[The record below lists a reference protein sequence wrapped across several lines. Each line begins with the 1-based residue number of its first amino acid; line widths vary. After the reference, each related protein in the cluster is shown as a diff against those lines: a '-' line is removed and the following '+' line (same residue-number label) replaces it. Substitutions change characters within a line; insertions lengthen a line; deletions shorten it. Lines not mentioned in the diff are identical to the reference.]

1 MSFLPLVRLWLWVS
15 ALATAAGWLLSALGQ
30 LNRPGYIA
38 VFCVAAALLW
48 FGRGIWGWSPQPG
61 TGNTTESHPRGTAAF
76 SWRKIR
82 RRFSRPLPLAFLFLS
97 ILILLGGIFY
107 APSNHTA
114 LTYRIPRVLQ
124 WLSRGHW
131 FWIHTS
137 DYRMNNR
144 ACGIEWLS
152 APLLLFTRSDRSLF
166 LLNFIPFLLLP
177 GLVFSLFTRLGVRPR
192 VAWQWMWLLPTGYTF
207 LLQAGSTGNDTFPTV
222 YLLAAMDFACRA
234 WVSRRSTDRWH
245 SLLAA
250 ALLTGAK
257 ASNLPL
263 LLPWALVFLPSLRV
277 TRHAEGASEHSSAAV
292 SRPWIRRARPVI
304 AVVLLLLAL
313 LVSFLPTAILN
324 LRYCGDWSGLA
335 LERPGMQMKE
345 PLVGI
350 WGNTFLFFLDNL
362 VPPFFPAAGWWNQ
375 NALSFL
381 PQWLVGPLVANF
393 ETSFHMLWEL
403 PTEDW
408 VGVGFGLSWLVIFTV
423 LAAWRIGPVQSS
435 KWSRMDALPGGL
447 RRWVVLAP
455 WAALLA
461 YCVKSGMATGARLI
475 SPYYPLLLPLLL
487 ASAKQGVV
495 IRRRWWRVMVWGV
508 VGLALPVLVLTP
520 GRPLWPARTILSRL
534 QTLYPE
540 QRLIARA
547 LNVYSIYGIRADPLA
562 GVRSLLPSELTVV
575 GFMGRGDDTD
585 ISFWRPFG
593 GRRVEHVLVSDLPQE
608 IRRRGIDY
616 VVAGDYNFALNG
628 TSFAAWQQA
637 TGAQVVAET
646 NATVRVSEKPQTWYL
661 VRFPR

>member
-1 MSFLPLVRLWLWVS
+1 MFCLTALVLWV
-15 ALATAAGWLLSALGQ
+15 
-30 LNRPGYIA
+30 
-38 VFCVAAALLW
+38 
-48 FGRGIWGWSPQPG
+48 GRGTWGRAKPPLSDDNADQRPQGPAG
-61 TGNTTESHPRGTAAF
+61 C
-76 SWRKIR
+76 SWRKFLR
-82 RRFSRPLPLAFLFLS
+82 RLSRPLPLTFLLLS
-97 ILILLGGIFY
+97 LLILLGGILY
-107 APSNHTA
+107 PPSNHTA

-124 WLSRGHW
+124 WLARGHW

-192 VAWQWMWLLPTGYTF
+192 VAWQWMWLLPTGYAF
-207 LLQAGSTGNDTFPTV
+207 LLQAGSAGNDTFPTV
-222 YLLAAMDFACRA
+222 YLLAAMDFACQA
-234 WVSRRSTDRWH
+234 WVSRRSADRWH

-250 ALLTGAK
+250 ALMTGAK

-263 LLPWALVFLPSLRV
+263 LLPWALVFFPSLRF
-277 TRHAEGASEHSSAAV
+277 TSDAARASEHPNAAV
-292 SRPWIRRARPVI
+292 SAPWIRRARPII
-304 AVVLLLLAL
+304 AVVLLLVAM

-335 LERPGMQMKE
+335 LERPGMQMKS
-345 PLVGI
+345 PLVGL
-350 WGNTFLFFLDNL
+350 WGNSFLFLLDNL

-375 NALSFL
+375 HALSVL

-393 ETSFHMLWEL
+393 ESSFHWLWEL

-408 VGVGFGLSWLVIFTV
+408 IGLGFGLSWLVIFTV
-423 LAAWRIGPVQSS
+423 LAAWRIGPVPSS
-435 KWSRMDALPGGL
+435 KWAPRDVLPGGL
-447 RRWVVLAP
+447 RGWVLVAP
-455 WAALLA
+455 WVALLA
-461 YCVKSGMATGARLI
+461 YCIKSGMATGARLI
-475 SPYYPLLLPLLL
+475 SPYYPLLLPLVL
-487 ASAKQGVV
+487 AGARQGVI
-495 IRRRWWRVMVWGV
+495 IRRRWWQVMIWGV
-508 VGLALPVLVLTP
+508 VGLAVPVLVLTP

-547 LNVYSIYGIRADPLA
+547 LNVYSVYGIRADPLA
-562 GVRSLLPSELTVV
+562 GVRCLLPAELAVV
-575 GFMGRGDDTD
+575 GFMARGDDPD

-593 GRRVEHVLVSDLPQE
+593 GRRVEHVLVSDLPEE

-628 TSFAAWQQA
+628 TSFAAWQHA
-637 TGAQVVAET
+637 TGAEVVAKT

-661 VRFPR
+661 VRFRR